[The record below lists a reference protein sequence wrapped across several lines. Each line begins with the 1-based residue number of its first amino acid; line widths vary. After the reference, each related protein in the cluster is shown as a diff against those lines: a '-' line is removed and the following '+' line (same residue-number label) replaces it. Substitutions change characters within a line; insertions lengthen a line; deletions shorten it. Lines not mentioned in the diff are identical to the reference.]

1 MQWSVVR
8 FKKRSYLPASSLG
21 GISSRSGGSF
31 LFALRQ
37 AGLGHLVLVFLGH
50 GGALGLVEL
59 AILVGVVFRQH
70 FGLDRLLFRSQC
82 FLGFLGGGVLS
93 LNHDGGGAEERE
105 GGD

>member
-21 GISSRSGGSF
+21 GISSRRGGGF
-31 LFALRQ
+31 LFAQ
-37 AGLGHLVLVFLGH
+37 ASSGHLVLVFLGH

-59 AILVGVVFRQH
+59 AVLVGVVFLQH
-70 FGLDRLLFRSQC
+70 FGHDRLLFSSQC

-93 LNHDGGGAEERE
+93 LNHDGGGA
-105 GGD
+105 